1 MNLYFLVVVIV
12 VVCCCCDIHKLQQ
25 NCIYKVIKANELTE
39 ETEKWIKI
47 SLYNLRLF
55 HNAAAVEPESTK
67 CQSNKILCYSRNY
80 GMKS

>member
-1 MNLYFLVVVIV
+1 MNLILLSLLIV
-12 VVCCCCDIHKLQQ
+12 VAVYSQIATKLY
-25 NCIYKVIKANELTE
+25 IYKVIKANELTE